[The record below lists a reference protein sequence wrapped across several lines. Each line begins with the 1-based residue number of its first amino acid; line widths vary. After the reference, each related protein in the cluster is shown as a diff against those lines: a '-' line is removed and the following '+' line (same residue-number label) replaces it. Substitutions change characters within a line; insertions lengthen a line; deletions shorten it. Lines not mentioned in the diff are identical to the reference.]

1 MRLLICSL
9 LAVLVLALTGCGGS
23 SSSSTGSSSSSTAL
37 TGQSTCTDWNGATA
51 SDKNAYLKTKD
62 IETGKGSPG
71 DAISAWMDN
80 LCGKT
85 NPSTSYSTLTA
96 IDDVF
101 PTAQQQFTTGPTYP
115 PVANKTKTAN

>member
-9 LAVLVLALTGCGGS
+9 LAVLVLALVGCGGS
-23 SSSSTGSSSSSTAL
+23 SSTSTGSSGL
-37 TGQSTCTDWNGATA
+37 TGQSTCTDWNGASA
-51 SDKNAYLKTKD
+51 ADKNDYLKSKD

-85 NPSTSYSTLTA
+85 NPSTSFSSLTA

-101 PTAQQQFTTGPTYP
+101 PAAQQQFTTGPTYP
-115 PVANKTKTAN
+115 PAAKTKTAS